1 MKRLLTWSATLLL
14 LCISWEALSRFCGAQ
29 TDRFT
34 LLKIQAERID
44 SPLAQAPLTHSCSQE
59 TLSTLLSQ
67 PFHYLARGG
76 QAFAFVSAD
85 GQYVL
90 KLSKRRFTSLY
101 HTLATLPLPH
111 YLHAIFQKKW
121 QNAVS
126 KRERDLKSYL
136 IAYTEVPDLTGLI
149 YMHLDRQPSFHEQVT
164 IIDKIGIA
172 HTIDLN
178 DTTFLIQKRAE
189 PISHYLAR
197 IEGDEK
203 QMRYALCALLDT
215 IQAALER
222 GIVDDDPGLHRNFGF
237 AGSTPLFIDVGRL
250 QTANRPLTAIAGRF
264 RAFLETE
271 HPLLLPFFDSELA
284 QRTAHENH

>member
-1 MKRLLTWSATLLL
+1 MKRLLKSITILAL

-34 LLKIQAERID
+34 LLKIQTEQQD
-44 SPLAQAPLTHSCSQE
+44 SQLAMTPLIHSCSQE

-90 KLSKRRFTSLY
+90 KLSKRRFTSVY
-101 HTLATLPLPH
+101 HTLATLPLPQ

-121 QNAVS
+121 KNALM
-126 KRERDLKSYL
+126 KRERDLNSYL
-136 IAYTEVPDLTGLI
+136 LAYTQMPDLTGLI
-149 YMHLDRQPSFHEQVT
+149 YMHLHRQPSFHQEVT
-164 IIDKIGIA
+164 LIDKIGIA

-178 DTTFLIQKRAE
+178 DTTFLLQKRAE
-189 PISHYLAR
+189 SISHYLKR
-197 IEGDEK
+197 VENK
-203 QMRYALCALLDT
+203 HYAISALLDT
-215 IQAALER
+215 LQAAMDR
-222 GIVDDDPGLHRNFGF
+222 GIIDDDPGLHRNFGF
-237 AGSTPLFIDVGRL
+237 AGNSPLFIDVGRL
-250 QTANRPLTAIAGRF
+250 QTSNRSLSAIASRF

-271 HPLLLPFFDSELA
+271 HPTLLPFFDKELA
-284 QRTAHENH
+284 QRTAHADN